1 MREELIKKHI
11 EIFGKGNNG
20 KIETLFIPYRICPL
34 GAHIDHQS
42 GIVIGTTIEEGIY
55 FASTVN
61 NRAMVRLYSVDYN
74 DFIEFSINE
83 ALTKTDKWYDYAK
96 GAVYALKEMAGNLKY
111 GFDAVIKASFPGGG
125 LSSSAAIAIGYL
137 LLLEKAN
144 GIEVKPEENIKL
156 VQRIENYFIGLNNGI
171 LDQSMILL
179 SNTEKN
185 SLVYLDCKTIEYKT
199 IIPEKYMDLEIA
211 IIYSGI
217 EKTLSNTGYN
227 IRVKECET
235 AAELLLEM
243 AEIKPPT
250 SSPENKKQIKLRDV
264 PEEIFERYKDKLPEN
279 LKKRATHFFTE
290 MERVRKGATLWE
302 KGDLENFG
310 RLVTESGKSSIENY
324 ECGSPA
330 LIKIY
335 DVLKSTEGVYGV
347 RFSGAGFRG
356 SCIGIIKPLPE
367 IKEQIK
373 ENIRRY
379 YIDSFPEYAKDYKI
393 AFCKTNQIPSFL
405 SI

>member
-1 MREELIKKHI
+1 MAEELVSKYVD
-11 EIFGKGNNG
+11 IFGKSTNG
-20 KIETLFIPYRICPL
+20 KVETLFIPYRICPL

-55 FASTVN
+55 FTFTIN
-61 NRAMVRLYSVDYN
+61 NKAMVRLYSADYN
-74 DFIEFSINE
+74 DYIEFSINE
-83 ALTKTDKWYDYAK
+83 ALTKTGNWYDYVK
-96 GAVYALKEMAGNLKY
+96 GAVCVLKEMAGNLKY
-111 GFDAVIKASFPGGG
+111 GFNAVIKASFPGGG
-125 LSSSAAIAIGYL
+125 LSSSAAVAIGYL
-137 LLLEKAN
+137 LLLQKAN
-144 GIEVKPEENIKL
+144 GIEVPPEENVKL

-179 SNTEKN
+179 SSTEKS
-185 SLVYLDCKTIEYKT
+185 SLVYLDCKTVEYKT
-199 IIPEKYMDLEIA
+199 IIPEKDMDFEVVIV
-211 IIYSGI
+211 YSGI

-243 AEIKPPT
+243 AEIKLPT

-373 ENIRRY
+373 EKIRRY
-379 YIDSFPEYAKDYKI
+379 YMESFPQYARDCKI
-393 AFCKTNQIPSFL
+393 TFCRTNRIPFCS
-405 SI
+405 